1 MTAEEINGLKDYLG
15 GTPKPVD
22 FEIFWKE
29 RMEEADAVPLE
40 YTICQAKEVPS
51 FAQTLFLDLWFK
63 GMNGADIYGKFL
75 CPKASEPVPLV
86 LQFHGYPGASRS
98 WAEQASFPGMGMALL
113 AMDCPGQGGLGTD
126 AGGFHGTTVAGH
138 IVAGLDGPREN
149 MYYVR
154 LHQNIRILCRIAAQL
169 EGIDQQRVY
178 VSGASQG
185 GALGLA
191 CTALNPELVNR
202 AAILYPFLSDFKL
215 VWDLGADE
223 IAYEGIRYY
232 SRWFDADEHQQER
245 WFRQLGYIDSKNFAT
260 MVKCPVLFGT
270 GLEDIVCPPKTQ
282 CAVYNQLRCP
292 KKRVL
297 FPGFGHEEIQEFDD
311 MLLNFF
317 SGKEAVL

>member
-15 GTPKPVD
+15 STPKPVD

-98 WAEQASFPGMGMALL
+98 WAEQASFPGIGMALL

-154 LHQNIRILCRIAAQL
+154 LHQNIRILCRIVAQL

-191 CTALNPELVNR
+191 CAALNPELVNR

-260 MVKCPVLFGT
+260 MVKCPVLFGI
-270 GLEDIVCPPKTQ
+270 GLDDIVCPPKTQ